1 MNKTN
6 KSPTFLSSEEKERL
20 WKEGGKEEELDEGL
34 YSMSDVLWR
43 KLKQGLGKLEDVLRI
58 FFLKKFFFL
67 LFSSFKCLM
76 NYVQANI
83 KVKYMCKLK
92 TRIWAFDHFLWE
104 GGADQVVTQKIK
116 FVNMTHCLGNSK
128 PWCMNGALLK
138 ARKTRCNDRGQ
149 NCTLNL

>member
-1 MNKTN
+1 MPGAELCPGDIEMNKTN

-83 KVKYMCKLK
+83 KVKYMPGKEQ
-92 TRIWAFDHFLWE
+92 AAGVWE
-104 GGADQVVTQKIK
+104 
-116 FVNMTHCLGNSK
+116 
-128 PWCMNGALLK
+128 P
-138 ARKTRCNDRGQ
+138 
-149 NCTLNL
+149 